1 MTTPAYGSFT
11 IADERTGAEWT
22 LFPSRVT
29 RGRICVRV
37 TAPSIDVLNHCVRAL
52 SREYRLAII
61 GQPIPRQFPR
71 RDGWI
76 CVMQM
81 QYSDVVD
88 LRSIQ
93 P

>member
-1 MTTPAYGSFT
+1 MTTPHYGSFT
-11 IADERTGAEWT
+11 IADEHTGAEWT

-29 RGRICVRV
+29 RGRICVKV
-37 TAPSIDVLNHCVRAL
+37 TAPDKGTLEHCVRAL
-52 SREYRLAII
+52 SREYQLTVI

-71 RDGWI
+71 REGWI